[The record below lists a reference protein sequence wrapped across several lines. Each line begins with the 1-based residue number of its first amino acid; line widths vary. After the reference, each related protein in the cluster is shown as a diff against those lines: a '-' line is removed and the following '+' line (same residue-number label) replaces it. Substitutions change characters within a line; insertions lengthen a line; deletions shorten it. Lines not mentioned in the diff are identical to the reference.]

1 MNVNEKNAIIAK
13 SAMMLCRNL
22 FEICH
27 SESVK
32 WNSDNEEGFHDALW
46 AVTQIVNGEKEFQ
59 NFIQGIKE
67 EES

>member
-32 WNSDNEEGFHDALW
+32 WTSDNERGFRDALW

-59 NFIQGIKE
+59 KFIMDSPE
-67 EES
+67 

>member
-27 SESVK
+27 SGSVN
-32 WNSDNEEGFHDALW
+32 WTSDNERGFRDALW

-59 NFIQGIKE
+59 RFIMDSPE
-67 EES
+67 